1 MNVLERFSVLVHVFW
16 NPGSAFSIVSRFFP
30 PLRDNVFHVYKS
42 SFPHK
47 CRAWLRV
54 VGNCG
59 LVFRGDI
66 SSKWMFKIWAGKPFI
81 SIYSYLPNI
90 WLNLV
95 YLYKKVTLFQRVLF
109 TQMNLTSPHNFLEEK
124 EEASKGNKTLLKGR
138 KRRKPCRQEVIV
150 QQFLGKSSSCL
161 QFSSSNVFFFFS

>member
-1 MNVLERFSVLVHVFW
+1 
-16 NPGSAFSIVSRFFP
+16 
-30 PLRDNVFHVYKS
+30 
-42 SFPHK
+42 
-47 CRAWLRV
+47 
-54 VGNCG
+54 
-59 LVFRGDI
+59 
-66 SSKWMFKIWAGKPFI
+66 MFKIWAGKPFI

-109 TQMNLTSPHNFLEEK
+109 TQMNLTSPHNFLEEE

-161 QFSSSNVFFFFS
+161 QFSSSNVLFFLEQGNVAGFPSSVRRKRGVEGKRGEGGGGRWRRIVWRGDGLDRRP

>member
-1 MNVLERFSVLVHVFW
+1 MLVHVFW
-16 NPGSAFSIVSRFFP
+16 KPRSAFSIVSRLFLFLFFYLFFIFVFSP
-30 PLRDNVFHVYKS
+30 PRDNVFHVYTS

-95 YLYKKVTLFQRVLF
+95 YMYKKVTLFQRVLF
-109 TQMNLTSPHNFLEEK
+109 TQMNLTSPHNFLK
-124 EEASKGNKTLLKGR
+124 EEEEEEEAASKGNKTLLKGR
-138 KRRKPCRQEVIV
+138 KRRKSCRQEVIV
-150 QQFLGKSSSCL
+150 QQFLGKSSPCL
-161 QFSSSNVFFFFS
+161 